1 MTRAASANQNATN
14 NSLGIKSEEDS
25 MSEILSRIAQATAA
39 LTRLKP
45 VWTDKSI
52 FSDASKHSA
61 RASVWTSNGTVIAK
75 LTNGR
80 TLKLDIHTN
89 VNVAFRRAMAGH
101 ENIDEVELLDSS
113 NA

>member
-1 MTRAASANQNATN
+1 MDRSLRQSQASNTWAQYITDEG
-14 NSLGIKSEEDS
+14 SKP
-25 MSEILSRIAQATAA
+25 EILSRIAQATAA